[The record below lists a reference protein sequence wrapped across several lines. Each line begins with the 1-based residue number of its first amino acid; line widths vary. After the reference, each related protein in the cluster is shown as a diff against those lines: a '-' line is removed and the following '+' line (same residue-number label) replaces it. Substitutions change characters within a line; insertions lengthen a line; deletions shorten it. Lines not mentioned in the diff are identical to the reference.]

1 MNKGEKP
8 DAGSAARPS
17 RLDHIL
23 SNRILIVLLTIG
35 LALSILG
42 IGLFAVR
49 SHRASESV
57 VNSSKIREVSEAFLG
72 ALRNAEAAERGYL
85 ISEDT
90 DYLSAFD
97 RAVFQLNL
105 KLSELSGLAWSTPR
119 EREVLSEIRT
129 LTEQKIESLSTAID
143 LKKQGRDAEALNVFK
158 ADVTEEMSRK
168 ISLRTTDLMI
178 DQSLRIS
185 SARGQADDA
194 NERFGIGVMVLMLCV
209 AVLIFILFRR
219 SRFEIEMLNERQA
232 VLDELVAERTA
243 ELQAEKLRVEAL
255 LSDVSHRI
263 GNSLA
268 MVASSLSLQERA
280 ASSDDVKDALREA
293 ADRIRS
299 VASAQRRLRLTGG
312 QDNVEAATYFD
323 QIVDDL
329 RTTMPDDN
337 VRLVTSIEPMD
348 LPGDM
353 ALSFGVLFNE
363 LAINAL
369 RHAFDGLGNGTIAA
383 RLFRTDDSIIFQVED
398 DGRGIDWRNSEGAG
412 IGSLVIDALVQSL
425 GAEMYEADASQD
437 DERKGTVFVI
447 KKPLSGQQSA
457 SDSAG
462 V

>member
-72 ALRNAEAAERGYL
+72 VLRNAEAAERGYL

-119 EREVLSEIRT
+119 EREVLSEIRS

-158 ADVTEEMSRK
+158 ADLTEEMSRK

-185 SARGQADDA
+185 SAREQADDA

-209 AVLIFILFRR
+209 AVLIIILFRR

-280 ASSDDVKDALREA
+280 ASNDDVKDALREA

-312 QDNVEAATYFD
+312 QDSVEAETYFG

-337 VRLVTSIEPMD
+337 VRFVTSIEPMD

-412 IGSLVIDALVQSL
+412 IGTLVIDALVQSL

-457 SDSAG
+457 GDSAG

>member
-194 NERFGIGVMVLMLCV
+194 NERFGIGVMVLMVCV

-312 QDNVEAATYFD
+312 QDSVEAATYFD

-457 SDSAG
+457 GDSAG

>member
-194 NERFGIGVMVLMLCV
+194 NERFGIGVMVLMVCV

-219 SRFEIEMLNERQA
+219 SRFEIEMLNERQP

-312 QDNVEAATYFD
+312 QDSVEAATYFD

-457 SDSAG
+457 GDSAG

>member
-280 ASSDDVKDALREA
+280 ASSDDVKDALR
-293 ADRIRS
+293 DRKS
-299 VASAQRRLRLTGG
+299 V
-312 QDNVEAATYFD
+312 V
-323 QIVDDL
+323 
-329 RTTMPDDN
+329 
-337 VRLVTSIEPMD
+337 
-348 LPGDM
+348 
-353 ALSFGVLFNE
+353 
-363 LAINAL
+363 
-369 RHAFDGLGNGTIAA
+369 
-383 RLFRTDDSIIFQVED
+383 
-398 DGRGIDWRNSEGAG
+398 
-412 IGSLVIDALVQSL
+412 
-425 GAEMYEADASQD
+425 
-437 DERKGTVFVI
+437 
-447 KKPLSGQQSA
+447 
-457 SDSAG
+457 
-462 V
+462 